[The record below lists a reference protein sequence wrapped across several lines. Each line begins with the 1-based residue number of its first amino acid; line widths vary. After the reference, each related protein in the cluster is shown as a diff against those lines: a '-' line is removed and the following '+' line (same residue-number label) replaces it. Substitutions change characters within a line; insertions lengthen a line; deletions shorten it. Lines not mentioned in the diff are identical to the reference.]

1 MASAPVGAARGNKRG
16 RGRPVKPGL
25 REARRNAI
33 VRAAYA
39 VLTERGYENTSMS
52 DVARQAGIAQGTLYR
67 YVRSKREL
75 LDHVFDYSIARAA
88 RALNVGSLADLD
100 LTDYQQSVQLTRL
113 FGSRLFALVD
123 EDPAIV
129 RLITVE
135 SSAIDTELRYRVT
148 SLLSTLHA
156 ALAQLFQKAN
166 PDKHTADDRRI
177 WDVLGR
183 MVMGMAG
190 PGLIM
195 SIEEASSAERR
206 AQYLATISA
215 IAERGLMSELPEA
228 TRESG

>member
-1 MASAPVGAARGNKRG
+1 
-16 RGRPVKPGL
+16 
-25 REARRNAI
+25 
-33 VRAAYA
+33 
-39 VLTERGYENTSMS
+39 MS

-148 SLLSTLHA
+148 SLLATLHA

-195 SIEEASSAERR
+195 SIEEASSDERR
-206 AQYLATISA
+206 SQYLATISA
-215 IAERGLMSELPEA
+215 IAERGLMSGLPEA
-228 TRESG
+228 ARESG